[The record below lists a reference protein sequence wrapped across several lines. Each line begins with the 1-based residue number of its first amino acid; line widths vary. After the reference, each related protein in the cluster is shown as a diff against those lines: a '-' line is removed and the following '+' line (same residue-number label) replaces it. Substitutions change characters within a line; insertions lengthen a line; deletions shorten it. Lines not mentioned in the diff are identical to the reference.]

1 MSVRTN
7 IHIIKNSKVSVKKTK
22 IKGIAIGPKSI
33 KKLKYGVVRGRGA
46 ILLNISDF

>member
-22 IKGIAIGPKSI
+22 IKGIAIRPKSI
-33 KKLKYGVVRGRGA
+33 KKLKNSGGGGRGA
-46 ILLNISDF
+46 ILLNISDI